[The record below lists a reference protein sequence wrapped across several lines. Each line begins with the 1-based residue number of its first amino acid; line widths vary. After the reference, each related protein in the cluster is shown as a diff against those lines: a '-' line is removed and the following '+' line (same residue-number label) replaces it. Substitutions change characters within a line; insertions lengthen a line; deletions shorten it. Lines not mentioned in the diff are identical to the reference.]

1 MAVFIH
7 GVCVCVDFLHDFPV
21 SPHWREHRLN
31 CWRKSTFCA
40 SCIWYKFLALARPW
54 CWVFIFTVFTVVAPD
69 FPSHLKPSSPDFLS
83 HVIIDDP
90 TKGAPWGHSWLPSS
104 PFNIFFFFGQNR
116 NSCLHHSL
124 CCQSKMCPSSF
135 SRSKP
140 CSSANSYCLF
150 HGFVTSIISFLL
162 SYTHYLLHHFLPPQL
177 VNLSKF
183 SSNLKNK
190 NKNPTFICVSSSLQ
204 SQAVLYLLSS
214 FLLNPWMSNYTLLY

>member
-21 SPHWREHRLN
+21 SPDWREHRLN

-104 PFNIFFFFGQNR
+104 PFNFFFFFLVRIVIHVYITPSAVKAKCVLLPSQDQNHVLQPTLTV
-116 NSCLHHSL
+116 SSMALSHQSFLSFCLI
-124 CCQSKMCPSSF
+124 PTISF
-135 SRSKP
+135 
-140 CSSANSYCLF
+140 
-150 HGFVTSIISFLL
+150 TISFLL
-162 SYTHYLLHHFLPPQL
+162 SLWT
-177 VNLSKF
+177 
-183 SSNLKNK
+183 
-190 NKNPTFICVSSSLQ
+190 
-204 SQAVLYLLSS
+204 
-214 FLLNPWMSNYTLLY
+214 